1 MAEMEQL
8 ALSLGL
14 NSNIQKSVM
23 MPWNYNED
31 FSFLINT
38 NRMFTERIISSKY
51 IQSIYLY
58 SCKNHR
64 FISNLGVLDLQDFSS
79 KQKVKK
85 FIRGARSSLWEAD
98 QLSNGIDKTENVISY
113 YSKVAIHGKNQL
125 GVLLINLKED
135 VLYNAVINTN
145 NKTLGDVAIIDNNGK
160 VLSYKD
166 KDLFMRKMSVIDL
179 KEIERKDEGHLIQ
192 EINGVKTLVSFY
204 RSTPNNWIYLTF
216 NPYNEVIKGSNK
228 LLSIIFK
235 ISVVCLSI
243 GI

>member
-1 MAEMEQL
+1 MKNTVFVKLLVQLISVVVLINLLVGLLIYRYTNNILVDQAIQNNDELLKQTEKIVIQAMAEMEQL

-113 YSKVAIHGKNQL
+113 YSKVPIHGKNQL

-135 VLYNAVINTN
+135 VLYNAVINT
-145 NKTLGDVAIIDNNGK
+145 
-160 VLSYKD
+160 
-166 KDLFMRKMSVIDL
+166 
-179 KEIERKDEGHLIQ
+179 
-192 EINGVKTLVSFY
+192 
-204 RSTPNNWIYLTF
+204 
-216 NPYNEVIKGSNK
+216 
-228 LLSIIFK
+228 
-235 ISVVCLSI
+235 
-243 GI
+243 

>member
-1 MAEMEQL
+1 
-8 ALSLGL
+8 
-14 NSNIQKSVM
+14 
-23 MPWNYNED
+23 
-31 FSFLINT
+31 
-38 NRMFTERIISSKY
+38 
-51 IQSIYLY
+51 
-58 SCKNHR
+58 
-64 FISNLGVLDLQDFSS
+64 
-79 KQKVKK
+79 
-85 FIRGARSSLWEAD
+85 
-98 QLSNGIDKTENVISY
+98 
-113 YSKVAIHGKNQL
+113 
-125 GVLLINLKED
+125 
-135 VLYNAVINTN
+135 NAVINTN

-179 KEIERKDEGHLIQ
+179 KEIERKEEGHLIQ

-243 GI
+243 GIALIYFISRNYYLPLKKIIQEITAKIFITTHNEKRNEFNFIQESLHKLYSENIK